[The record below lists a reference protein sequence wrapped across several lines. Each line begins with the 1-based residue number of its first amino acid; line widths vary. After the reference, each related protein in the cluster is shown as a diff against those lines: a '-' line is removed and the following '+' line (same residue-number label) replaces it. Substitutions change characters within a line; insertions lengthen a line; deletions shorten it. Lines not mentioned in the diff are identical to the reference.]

1 MLEIALYIVSFFLGS
16 IPFGVIAGKIKG
28 VDIRKV
34 GSGNI
39 GATNVNRALG
49 SKWAI
54 GVFLLDVLK
63 SFLPA
68 LLVPIILKNGG
79 QLFPIA
85 VADTGVLAGISA
97 IMGHLFS
104 PFVGF
109 KGGKGIASGLGA
121 LLGTNPLLGIL
132 AFSVFVVMMLFT
144 RIVSLSSIIAAPSI
158 IVFAL
163 VFHQTLIYTIVFG
176 GMAVFILI
184 KHIPNMKRLMKGE
197 ESKFSFDFKKRE
209 NEPVASDVESEQKKD
224 G

>member
-1 MLEIALYIVSFFLGS
+1 MLEIALYVVSFFLGS
-16 IPFGVIAGKIKG
+16 IPFGVIAGKMKG
-28 VDIRKV
+28 IDIRKV

-54 GVFLLDVLK
+54 AVFLLDVLK
-63 SFLPA
+63 SFLPS
-68 LLVPIILKNGG
+68 LLVPIILKSGG

-85 VADTGVLAGISA
+85 VADTGVLAGICA

-132 AFSVFVVMMLFT
+132 AFSVFIVMMIFT
-144 RIVSLSSIIAAPSI
+144 RIVSLSSIVAAPSI

-176 GMAVFILI
+176 GMAVFILY

-197 ESKFSFDFKKRE
+197 EPKFSFDFKKRD
-209 NEPVASDVESEQKKD
+209 NESSSAPEPHQNKD